1 MRKWIIILVVVAA
14 VAAGGV
20 YWFFGREG
28 ATASASL
35 IVSSWHGIFSGRK

>member
-28 ATASASL
+28 ATASASPTPA
-35 IVSSWHGIFSGRK
+35 SAE